1 MKFWRYDLFAFSSMD
16 FFSVT
21 IRLCHSSS
29 FFFLVGGQLKFW
41 VLNQAER
48 KLGLARLD
56 TS

>member
-1 MKFWRYDLFAFSSMD
+1 MKFWRYELFAFSCMD

-21 IRLCHSSS
+21 IWLCHSLS
-29 FFFLVGGQLKFW
+29 FFFLSGGQLKFW

-48 KLGLARLD
+48 KLGLAGLD